1 MIRGA
6 DLQGK
11 MVRNEAGAALGRLE
25 ELHIRDGVVTTL
37 TYGPVGLFQ
46 RLMPNRR
53 GRRLPWSAV
62 KAVEADRIIVATDRQ
77 P

>member
-1 MIRGA
+1 
-6 DLQGK
+6 
-11 MVRNEAGAALGRLE
+11 
-25 ELHIRDGVVTTL
+25 VTTL